1 MNLTIGNNKNVFETF
16 SNGRTEYHRNRVSQ
30 SKRTQ
35 AINTMNDY
43 GNSVKGNNDLKHALQ
58 NEYKSNVILNK
69 QKKESNFNKQKLN
82 DISSDID
89 TVKRQVEISENETLR
104 KNNFIFQL
112 KIIFIFLL
120 FSTIPAY
127 LMKSNKLTQ
136 TQGMVVLGSMCL
148 ILVFILLKNFINHR
162 FNNPNDYNVQLW
174 NKPDIQEVVRKETQS
189 LNNARSIQ
197 DKLNNMPPLERLEFL
212 LTEKKNTAIE
222 NEQYTLAGIY
232 NTQLKQIT
240 TALASGD
247 PYGGMGSS
255 DQDVL
260 QAIDRLNS
268 EEHQRETQRIQEIDN
283 EVKAIQQNIDAQKAQ
298 IQNRV
303 VKQEQNENSNS
314 QLQNQIT
321 TLQQQIIFEENQLAE
336 INRKKSQF
344 SQSQSDE
351 DMLKDLNQFKA
362 IGQ

>member
-1 MNLTIGNNKNVFETF
+1 MNLNNGNNRNIYETF
-16 SNGRTEYHRNRVSQ
+16 SFGKTEYQRNKDIQSNRVH
-30 SKRTQ
+30 TM
-35 AINTMNDY
+35 NTMNAY
-43 GNSVKGNNDLKHALQ
+43 SKSVKENDDLKHAIQ
-58 NEYKSNVILNK
+58 NEYKSNVILKK
-69 QKKESNFNKQKLN
+69 QKKETTFNRQKLN
-82 DISSDID
+82 DISNDID

-136 TQGMVVLGSMCL
+136 TQGIVVIGSMCL

-162 FNNPNDYNVQLW
+162 YSNPNDYNVQLW
-174 NKPDIQEVVRKETQS
+174 NKPDIQEVVRRETQA
-189 LNNARSIQ
+189 LNNAQSLQ
-197 DKLNNMPPLERLEFL
+197 DKLNNMPPLEKLEFL

-240 TALASGD
+240 NALASGD
-247 PYGGMGSS
+247 PYGGLGSS

-268 EEHQRETQRIQEIDN
+268 EEHQREAQRIQELDN
-283 EVKAIQQNIDAQKAQ
+283 QVKAIQQNIDAQKSQ
-298 IQNRV
+298 IQNRLV
-303 VKQEQNENSNS
+303 QQEQNEDSIS
-314 QLQNQIT
+314 TLQSQIT
-321 TLQQQIIFEENQLAE
+321 KLQQQIVFEENQLAE
-336 INRKKSQF
+336 INNEKSQF
-344 SQSQSDE
+344 SKSRSDK
-351 DMLKDLNQFKA
+351 DMLDDLKQFKA